1 MFLHFPYHHY
11 QADAQHTSITF
22 HVWFAHVAVVFRP
35 NFINNY
41 CVQQKQLHTRVS
53 ESGLQNCVIYSYRT
67 RFHKKTLIA
76 ENRIRAEAIKI
87 LNGHVKCYR
96 GCKEEEGR
104 CSKRRKENSIE
115 TMKNDT
121 ST

>member
-41 CVQQKQLHTRVS
+41 VLRTAETATHSCVGIRITELRYLLVPNS
-53 ESGLQNCVIYSYRT
+53 
-67 RFHKKTLIA
+67 RFHKK
-76 ENRIRAEAIKI
+76 
-87 LNGHVKCYR
+87 H
-96 GCKEEEGR
+96 
-104 CSKRRKENSIE
+104 
-115 TMKNDT
+115 
-121 ST
+121 